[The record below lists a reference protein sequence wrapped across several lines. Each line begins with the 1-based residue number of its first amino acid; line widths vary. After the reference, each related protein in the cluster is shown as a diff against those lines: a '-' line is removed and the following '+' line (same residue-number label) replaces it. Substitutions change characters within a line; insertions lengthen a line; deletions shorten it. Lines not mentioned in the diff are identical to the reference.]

1 MEMTSQHLFPS
12 RGASIFGQD
21 LVLTMQSSSTSQ
33 RALMSRFRL
42 RQTCQFMCEN
52 YS

>member
-33 RALMSRFRL
+33 RASMSRFRL
-42 RQTCQFMCEN
+42 RHVNSCV
-52 YS
+52 